1 MFMMGQSLLGTAGF
15 NVDASELQEC
25 LTLMQIS
32 VFMELT
38 PLLRHIATLRFK
50 PFFLET

>member
-1 MFMMGQSLLGTAGF
+1 MFMMGQSLLGTAGV
-15 NVDASELQEC
+15 NADASELPER

-38 PLLRHIATLRFK
+38 PLLSLIATLRFK
-50 PFFLET
+50 PSF